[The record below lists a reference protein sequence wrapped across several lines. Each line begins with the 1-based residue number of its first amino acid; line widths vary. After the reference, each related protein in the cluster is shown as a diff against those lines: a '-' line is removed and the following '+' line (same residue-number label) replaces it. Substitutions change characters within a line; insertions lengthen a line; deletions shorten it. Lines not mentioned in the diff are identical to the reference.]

1 MTTMSLS
8 KKDLIPI
15 FIQQLESD
23 LAAITEAARST
34 LDAATNEESKAENQY
49 DTRALEAGY
58 LAGAQAKRVQEL
70 KDVLGIFNNLTF
82 KDFNNSDA
90 VQSTAIVEVLLD
102 GKQNTLL
109 IMPKGGGVQLK
120 HDGKLI
126 QVVTPASHLGE
137 AILGLNAGD
146 SIDFEVG
153 NKTRTCEII
162 NVF

>member
-1 MTTMSLS
+1 MIYS
-8 KKDLIPI
+8 KKELVKI
-15 FIQQLESD
+15 FIAQLEQD
-23 LAAITEAARST
+23 LAAITAAARST

-70 KDVLGIFNNLTF
+70 KDVLGIFNNLAF
-82 KDFNNSDA
+82 KDFSNKDA
-90 VQSTAIVEVLLD
+90 VQSTALVDVLLD
-102 GKQNTLL
+102 GKQSTLL

-120 HDGKLI
+120 LEGKNI
-126 QVVTPASHLGE
+126 QVVTPASQLGE
-137 AILGLNAGD
+137 AILGLNVGE

-153 NKTRTCEII
+153 NKTRNCEIV